1 MLRGFN
7 PLLLVI
13 TAPNSFASEA
23 STISTISLGNMSAV
37 KGECV
42 SFLVDLNRGLPSFTA
57 GKNVME
63 FNATPSFVQVG
74 LPPILSEIGTAF
86 QALEGDAVIPP
97 TLTGSGLTK
106 VWGRGQ
112 VVNLS
117 RLAMLS
123 IIHAPGCFL
132 MLLSATPLYIGKG
145 VSRPGQVKFSSYL
158 PRSEF
163 VPSHI

>member
-1 MLRGFN
+1 
-7 PLLLVI
+7 
-13 TAPNSFASEA
+13 
-23 STISTISLGNMSAV
+23 
-37 KGECV
+37 
-42 SFLVDLNRGLPSFTA
+42 
-57 GKNVME
+57 ME

-112 VVNLS
+112 VVNRS
-117 RLAMLS
+117 GLAVMGS
-123 IIHAPGCFL
+123 IIYAPGVPCEFVAGGLLWRSSAL
-132 MLLSATPLYIGKG
+132 MLLSIPQGPLPYATPLYIGKG